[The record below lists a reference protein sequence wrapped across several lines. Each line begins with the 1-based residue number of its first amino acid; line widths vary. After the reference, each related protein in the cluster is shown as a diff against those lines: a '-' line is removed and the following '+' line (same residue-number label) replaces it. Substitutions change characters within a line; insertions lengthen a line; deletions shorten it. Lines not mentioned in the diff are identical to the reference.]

1 MATSAE
7 PEPTRRAYRVRGR
20 VQGVGYRWWTRKTAA
35 ALGLRG
41 TVRNLSDGSVA
52 VEASGNVAALGE
64 LEAELGRG
72 PSTASVDA
80 VEREEPG
87 RDNLPAGFEIIR

>member
-1 MATSAE
+1 MATRGE
-7 PEPTRRAYRVRGR
+7 EEPTRRAYRVRGR
-20 VQGVGYRWWTRKTAA
+20 VQGVGFRWWTRKTAG

-41 TVRNLSDGSVA
+41 TVRNLADGSVA
-52 VEASGNVAALGE
+52 VEASGNVAALDE

-87 RDNLPAGFEIIR
+87 LNKLPTGFEIIR